1 MNVYIQDNFVTDD
14 HTLKYRS
21 SIDKFIISS
30 HGMEMMSLSCVVGV
44 DISIAF
50 I

>member
-1 MNVYIQDNFVTDD
+1 MNVYILDYFVPDD
-14 HTLKYRS
+14 HTLKYKS
-21 SIDKFIISS
+21 SIDNLIISS
-30 HGMEMMSLSCVVGV
+30 HGMEMMILSCEVGV